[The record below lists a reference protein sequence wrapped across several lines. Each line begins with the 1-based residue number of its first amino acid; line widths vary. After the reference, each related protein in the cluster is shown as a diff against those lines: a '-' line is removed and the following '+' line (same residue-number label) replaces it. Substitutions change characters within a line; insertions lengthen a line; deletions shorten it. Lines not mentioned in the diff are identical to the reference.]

1 VSRTNGAPSW
11 SSRARKS
18 AWSGI
23 LVSGAGT
30 AQVLNNVIRGNRS
43 DRDGGGISL
52 WAAGTPT
59 VSANVISN
67 NSMSVGVGG
76 GISLVNQSD
85 ALITNNFIVGNS
97 AIYGGGIAWLVPFGP
112 PGPTVVNSTIAG
124 NSALRGS
131 AVLADGFDAATKLTS
146 NVLMGSGSQTVV
158 ECDASNDPNPP
169 LIAYNDAFNAD
180 SGPLYGGIC
189 SDQTGQNGN
198 ISADPLFID
207 PAAGNYHLQQRSPA
221 VDAGLNAGAPATD
234 VDGDP
239 RPLDGN
245 GDGDPLVDIGADEA
259 PAVDTTQGV
268 AEMGL
273 RAH

>member
-1 VSRTNGAPSW
+1 MSRTNDAPSW

-30 AQVLNNVIRGNRS
+30 AQVLN
-43 DRDGGGISL
+43 
-52 WAAGTPT
+52 
-59 VSANVISN
+59 NVISN

-112 PGPTVVNSTIAG
+112 PGPTVVNNTIAG

-207 PAAGNYHLQQRSPA
+207 PAAGNTTSSSAHPPSMLASTLALRRRTST
-221 VDAGLNAGAPATD
+221 ATP
-234 VDGDP
+234 GRWTATATETRWWTLARMRPPPLTRP
-239 RPLDGN
+239 R
-245 GDGDPLVDIGADEA
+245 V
-259 PAVDTTQGV
+259 
-268 AEMGL
+268 L
-273 RAH
+273 RKWVCGPTDR